1 MELKDR
7 IKIKADEL
15 YRHYGVKSVTM
26 DEIASRLGV
35 SKKTIYN
42 CYSDKNELVDAVV
55 VDILSLN
62 KQLCKESR
70 ANAKNAV
77 QEVYFAMESLQVMF
91 ENMNPGILFDIER
104 GHPLSYRKFIDFKY
118 HFLFGVMKDNIER
131 GKKEGVYR
139 AEIDSEIISRLRLES
154 MILPFDE
161 RIFPR
166 NKFSLVTLQRQ
177 LIEFFL
183 FGMVT
188 PKGYKLIL
196 KYQKDGLKKNVQ

>member
-1 MELKDR
+1 
-7 IKIKADEL
+7 
-15 YRHYGVKSVTM
+15 
-26 DEIASRLGV
+26 
-35 SKKTIYN
+35 
-42 CYSDKNELVDAVV
+42 
-55 VDILSLN
+55 
-62 KQLCKESR
+62 
-70 ANAKNAV
+70 
-77 QEVYFAMESLQVMF
+77 MF

-104 GHPLSYRKFIDFKY
+104 GHPLSYKKFIDFKY
-118 HFLFGVMKDNIER
+118 NFLFGIMKENIER
-131 GKKEGVYR
+131 GKREGVYR

-166 NKFSLVTLQRQ
+166 NKFSLVSLQRQ

-196 KYQKDGLKKNVQ
+196 KYQKGGLKKNVQ